1 MKFLLDRFIAA
12 SWVLLV
18 AEGVCTGAGSG
29 EEPKVAPPVA
39 PPVVSPPPGLP
50 PGVLARVNGKDI
62 TLDDYV
68 GYLFASLGKSRLDE
82 FVDRLL
88 VEEEAKTLGVVI
100 APQQVETALEE
111 RLDRT
116 VKGLYQGNKDSFAES
131 LAKRRTSLEEHRA
144 KLRQDLYYEM
154 LWSEVV
160 LKSRQVTDADVE
172 RQFERSYGEGGV
184 LYTLRHILVSART
197 AGTVPPGSAAG
208 EGDPGAGGPSARTT
222 AEARERAEKILKEI
236 QGGLDFVQ
244 AVKLYSDDA
253 FTKKN
258 EGRIPHYR
266 KGFYSDAFHNAVTQL
281 TPESPQSGVVESP
294 RGFHILQL
302 VEKQVT
308 KLDQV
313 RADLEKVVKTQV
325 PTVKERHELISRLR
339 AKSRVEGL

>member
-1 MKFLLDRFIAA
+1 
-12 SWVLLV
+12 
-18 AEGVCTGAGSG
+18 
-29 EEPKVAPPVA
+29 
-39 PPVVSPPPGLP
+39 LP

-88 VEEEAKTLGVVI
+88 VEEEAKTLGVAI

-111 RLDRT
+111 RIDRT
-116 VKGLYQGNKDSFAES
+116 VKGLYQGKEESFIES

-160 LKSRQVTDADVE
+160 LKSRQVTDADVQ

-184 LYTLRHILVSART
+184 LYTLRHVLVSARA
-197 AGTVPPGSAAG
+197 AGTVPPGSPAG
-208 EGDPGAGGPSARTT
+208 EGDPGRGGPSLRTA

-236 QGGLDFVQ
+236 QGGLDFAQ
-244 AVKLYSDDA
+244 AVKQYSDDA

-313 RADLEKVVKTQV
+313 RADLEKVVKTQA
-325 PTVKERHELISRLR
+325 PTVKEKHELIARLR
-339 AKSRVEGL
+339 AKSKVEGL